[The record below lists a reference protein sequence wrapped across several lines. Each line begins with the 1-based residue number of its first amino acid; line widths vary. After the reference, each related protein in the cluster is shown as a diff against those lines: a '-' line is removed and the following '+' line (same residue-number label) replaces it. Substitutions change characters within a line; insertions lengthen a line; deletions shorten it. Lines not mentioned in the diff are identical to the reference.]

1 MISSTLDRI
10 AVQTNTSATETRVMG
25 IHAEALAAVTDSMT
39 NLYSNPH
46 LAVLREYSTN
56 AWDAIVAAGSTSPVR
71 VSLPDDL
78 DPRLVVSDDG
88 IGMSKDEVLTF
99 FSQYGASNKRDV
111 NTQIGSFGFGC
122 KAAFAI
128 ADQFVVTAVRDHYRT
143 VALFARNSE
152 GIGTASIM
160 SHQPTE
166 AANGVEVAVPVNDT
180 GAMCAAATK
189 FFAAW
194 EPGTVEVD
202 GEEWR
207 SLSTVGVRI
216 GAVRLLDRKEAEE
229 FGSSNYRTHVQTHVV
244 MGNVSYPVASSD
256 ADGCWSDSLMAY
268 AHTYIYA
275 GIGDVDIVPS
285 REGLRNTDRTKAFL
299 RAARQRFDTE
309 SVRYVEAAIAAC
321 PTWYDAAAILH
332 QHQIVPC
339 VRAARNTFTWRG
351 HRLDVHT
358 SLDVPVLRL
367 DANKGRIAKPADG
380 DSIIGVSAKNILAIT
395 GVTPDTEH
403 SVRLGL
409 RALCVQEGF
418 GAVVLCARA
427 DYTHEWFTLA
437 NPGVTVMTLAESKAA
452 RKAALKVNASPRA
465 SSGPLTYRVVAR
477 GCTTEDMSL
486 AELRALPALA
496 YTDADSRQVR
506 DSLLAVEC
514 DTPVVVLTARQS
526 EDVFRRRCAA
536 ARPLTAVLD
545 QAVAAII
552 AAFTPAGVAEMVAAR
567 RVSKFT
573 SNDTRIARMLHPVLG
588 SITNPEVAALVVAC
602 TTEAGSTAAT
612 ERLRLLS
619 GTPLVRMS
627 APWLA
632 FEATLAAAA
641 GGDERG
647 FIARFPLLE
656 SVRYSF
662 DSEKLPHVVAYLNAV
677 TLPALKDGA
686 CSGTSGFVT
695 GPVLQG

>member
-10 AVQTNTSATETRVMG
+10 AVQTNTSATETRIMG

-56 AWDAIVAAGSTSPVR
+56 ARDAIIAAGSASPVR

-99 FSQYGASNKRDV
+99 FSQYGASHKRDV

-128 ADQFVVTAVRDHYRT
+128 ADQFVVTAVRDHHRT

-160 SHQPTE
+160 AHEPTE

-180 GAMCAAATK
+180 GAMSQAAAK
-189 FFAAW
+189 FFPAW
-194 EPGTVEVD
+194 EPGTVVVD

-207 SLSTVGVRI
+207 SLSTVGVQI
-216 GAVRLLDRKEAEE
+216 GDVRLLTQREAEE
-229 FGSSNYRTHVQTHVV
+229 VVGSSNYRTHVV
-244 MGNVSYPVASSD
+244 MGNVSYPVAPTD
-256 ADGCWSDSLMAY
+256 ADGCWSNVHPVFQDR
-268 AHTYIYA
+268 TFIYA
-275 GIGDVDIVPS
+275 GIGEVDIVPS

-299 RAARQRFDTE
+299 RSARQRFDAE
-309 SVRYVEAAIAAC
+309 SVRYVEATIAAC
-321 PTWYDAAAILH
+321 TTWYDAAATLH
-332 QHQIVPC
+332 RHQIVPC
-339 VRAARNTFTWRG
+339 VTMKRNTFTWRG
-351 HRLDVHT
+351 HRLSTHT
-358 SLDVPVLRL
+358 SLDAPVLRL
-367 DANKGRIAKPADG
+367 DRTKTRIAKPDEAEEG
-380 DSIIGVSAKNILAIT
+380 GSTFHIINKNILAIT
-395 GVTPDTEH
+395 GVTPDTER

-418 GAVVLCARA
+418 IAVVLCERA
-427 DYTHEWFTLA
+427 DYTYEWFTLA
-437 NPGVTVMTLAESKAA
+437 NPGVTVMTLAECKAA
-452 RKAALKVNASPRA
+452 RKAALKANASPRA
-465 SSGPLTYRVVAR
+465 AASPLTYQVVAR
-477 GCTTEDMSL
+477 GCATQDMSL
-486 AELRALPALA
+486 TELRALPALA
-496 YTDADSRQVR
+496 YTDAHYQHVLDAVR
-506 DSLLAVEC
+506 ALEC
-514 DTPVVVLTARQS
+514 DTPVVVLSSRQS
-526 EDVFRRRCAA
+526 ADVCRRRLPA

-545 QAVAAII
+545 QAVAAMI
-552 AAFTPAGVAEMVAAR
+552 ATFAPTQVAEMVTAR
-567 RVSKFT
+567 RVSRFT
-573 SNDTRIARMLHPVLG
+573 SNDTRIARLLRPVLG
-588 SITNPEVAALVVAC
+588 SITNPEVADLVGAC
-602 TTEAGSTAAT
+602 TTGTGSPAT

-632 FEATLAAAA
+632 FEATLTAAT

-656 SVRYSF
+656 AVRYDSGA
-662 DSEKLPHVVAYLNAV
+662 SEKLPHIVAYLNAV
-677 TLPALKDGA
+677 AD
-686 CSGTSGFVT
+686 S
-695 GPVLQG
+695 PVLTVAA

>member
-56 AWDAIVAAGSTSPVR
+56 AWDAIIAAGSTSPVR
-71 VSLPDDL
+71 VSLPDEL

-160 SHQPTE
+160 SHEPTE

-180 GAMCAAATK
+180 DAMCRAATT

-202 GEEWR
+202 GEEFR

-216 GAVRLLDRKEAEE
+216 GDVRLLSQKEAEVVV
-229 FGSSNYRTHVQTHVV
+229 GSSNCRTHVV
-244 MGNVSYPVASSD
+244 MGNVSYPVAPAD
-256 ADGCWSDSLMAY
+256 ADGCWNYPDGFY
-268 AHTYIYA
+268 NTHTYIYA

-299 RAARQRFDTE
+299 RAAQQRFDAE
-309 SVRYVEAAIAAC
+309 SMRYVEALIASC

-332 QHQIVPC
+332 RHDIVPC
-339 VRAARNTFTWRG
+339 VTMKRNTFTWRG
-351 HRLDVHT
+351 HRLSTHT
-358 SLDVPVLRL
+358 SLDAPVLRL
-367 DANKGRIAKPADG
+367 DRTKTRIAKPDEAEEG
-380 DSIIGVSAKNILAIT
+380 GSTFHIINKNILAIT
-395 GVTPDTEH
+395 GVTPDTER

-418 GAVVLCARA
+418 IAVVLCERA

-437 NPGVTVMTLAESKAA
+437 NPGVTVMTMAECKAA
-452 RKAALKVNASPRA
+452 RKAALKANASPRA
-465 SSGPLTYRVVAR
+465 AAGPLTYQVVAR
-477 GCTTEDMSL
+477 GCATQNMSL
-486 AELRALPALA
+486 TELRELPVLA
-496 YTDADSRQVR
+496 YTDAHYQHVQDAVR
-506 DSLLAVEC
+506 TLEC
-514 DTPVVVLTARQS
+514 DTPVVVLSARQS
-526 EDVFRRRCAA
+526 EGVFRRRLPA

-552 AAFTPAGVAEMVAAR
+552 ATFTPAQVATMTAAR
-567 RVSKFT
+567 RVSRFT
-573 SNDTRIARMLHPVLG
+573 GNDTRIARLLRPVLG
-588 SITNPEVAALVVAC
+588 SITNPEVAGLVDAC
-602 TTEAGSTAAT
+602 TTEAGSPAT

-619 GTPLVRMS
+619 SVPLVRMS
-627 APWLA
+627 TPWLA
-632 FEATLAAAA
+632 FEATLTAAA
-641 GGDERG
+641 GGDVRG
-647 FIARFPLLE
+647 FIDRFPLLE

-662 DSEKLPHVVAYLNAV
+662 DPEKLPHVVAYLNAV
-677 TLPALKDGA
+677 TSP
-686 CSGTSGFVT
+686 
-695 GPVLQG
+695 PVLAVAA

>member
-56 AWDAIVAAGSTSPVR
+56 AWDAIIAAGSTSPVR
-71 VSLPDDL
+71 VSLPDEL

-111 NTQIGSFGFGC
+111 NTQVGSFGFGC

-128 ADQFVVTAVRDHYRT
+128 ADQFVVTAVRDRYRT

-180 GAMCAAATK
+180 DAMCRAATT

-202 GEEWR
+202 GEEFR
-207 SLSTVGVRI
+207 SLSTVGVLI
-216 GAVRLLDRKEAEE
+216 GAVRLLDMKETEE
-229 FGSSNYRTHVQTHVV
+229 LVGSSKYRSHVQTHVV

-256 ADGCWSDSLMAY
+256 ADGCWSDVGTGY
-268 AHTYIYA
+268 YYIYA

-299 RAARQRFDTE
+299 RAARRRFDAE
-309 SVRYVEAAIAAC
+309 SMSYVEAAIAAC
-321 PTWYDAAAILH
+321 STWYDAALTLH
-332 QHQIVPC
+332 RHQIVPC
-339 VRAARNTFTWRG
+339 VRKKMNTFTWRG

-358 SLDVPVLRL
+358 SLDVRVLRL
-367 DANKGRIAKPADG
+367 ETYKGRMARPVEG
-380 DSIIGVSAKNILAIT
+380 DNIIGVGAKNILAIT
-395 GVTPDTEH
+395 GVTPDTER

-437 NPGVTVMTLAESKAA
+437 NPGVTVMTLAECKAA
-452 RKAALKVNASPRA
+452 RNAALKVDASPRA
-465 SSGPLTYRVVAR
+465 SSGPLTYQVVAR
-477 GCTTEDMSL
+477 GCATEDMSL
-486 AELRALPALA
+486 AELRELPVLA
-496 YTDADSRQVR
+496 YTDAHSQHVQDAVR
-506 DSLLAVEC
+506 TLEC
-514 DTPVVVLTARQS
+514 DTPVVVLSGRQS
-526 EDVFRRRCAA
+526 EGVFRRRLPA

-552 AAFTPAGVAEMVAAR
+552 ATFTPPEVAAMTAAR
-567 RVSKFT
+567 RVGRFT
-573 SNDTRIARMLHPVLG
+573 SNDTRIAQMLHPVLG
-588 SITNPEVAALVVAC
+588 SITNPEVAALVAAC
-602 TTEAGSTAAT
+602 TIEAGSTAAT
-612 ERLRLLS
+612 ERLRKLS

-627 APWLA
+627 APWLT

-677 TLPALKDGA
+677 TSP
-686 CSGTSGFVT
+686 
-695 GPVLQG
+695 PVLAVAA

>member
-56 AWDAIVAAGSTSPVR
+56 AWDAIIAAGSTSPVR
-71 VSLPDDL
+71 VSLPDNL

-128 ADQFVVTAVRDHYRT
+128 ADQFVVTAVRDRYRT

-180 GAMCAAATK
+180 GAMCRAATK

-202 GEEWR
+202 GEEFR
-207 SLSTVGVRI
+207 SLSTVGVLI
-216 GAVRLLDRKEAEE
+216 GAVRLLDMKEAEE
-229 FGSSNYRTHVQTHVV
+229 FGSSNYRTHVV

-299 RAARQRFDTE
+299 RAARRRFDAE

-321 PTWYDAAAILH
+321 STWYDAALILH
-332 QHQIVPC
+332 RHQIVPC
-339 VRAARNTFTWRG
+339 VRKKMNTFTWRG

-358 SLDVPVLRL
+358 SLDVRVLRL
-367 DANKGRIAKPADG
+367 ETYKGRIARPVEG
-380 DSIIGVSAKNILAIT
+380 DNIIGVGAKNILAIT
-395 GVTPDTEH
+395 GVTPDTER

-437 NPGVTVMTLAESKAA
+437 NPGVTVMTLAECRAA
-452 RKAALKVNASPRA
+452 RKAALKVDASPRV

-477 GCTTEDMSL
+477 GCATQDMSL
-486 AELRALPALA
+486 AELRELPVLA
-496 YTDADSRQVR
+496 YTDAHSEHVL
-506 DSLLAVEC
+506 DSLRALEC
-514 DTPVVVLTARQS
+514 DAPVVVLTSRQS
-526 EDVFRRRCAA
+526 EDVFRRRLPA

-552 AAFTPAGVAEMVAAR
+552 AAFTPAQVATMAAAR
-567 RVSKFT
+567 RVGRFT
-573 SNDTRIARMLHPVLG
+573 SNDTFIARMLRPVLG
-588 SITNPEVAALVVAC
+588 SITNPEVAGLVDAC

-641 GGDERG
+641 GGDVRG

-677 TLPALKDGA
+677 TSP
-686 CSGTSGFVT
+686 
-695 GPVLQG
+695 PVLAVAA

>member
-56 AWDAIVAAGSTSPVR
+56 AWDAIIAAGSTSPVR

-128 ADQFVVTAVRDHYRT
+128 ADQFVVTAVRDYYRT

-160 SHQPTE
+160 SHEPTE

-180 GAMCAAATK
+180 GAMCAAATT

-202 GEEWR
+202 GEEFR
-207 SLSTVGVRI
+207 SLSTVGVLI
-216 GAVRLLDRKEAEE
+216 GDVRLLDRKEAEE
-229 FGSSNYRTHVQTHVV
+229 FGSSNYRTHVV

-256 ADGCWSDSLMAY
+256 ADGCWSDSLMVY

-299 RAARQRFDTE
+299 RAARRRFDTE

-321 PTWYDAAAILH
+321 PTWYDAARTLH

-358 SLDVPVLRL
+358 SLDAPVLRL

-380 DSIIGVSAKNILAIT
+380 DNIISVSAMNILAIT
-395 GVTPDTEH
+395 GVTPDTER

-437 NPGVTVMTLAESKAA
+437 NPGVTVMTLAECKAA
-452 RKAALKVNASPRA
+452 RNAALKVDASPRV
-465 SSGPLTYRVVAR
+465 SSGPLTYRVVAL
-477 GCTTEDMSL
+477 GEAAEDMSL
-486 AELRALPALA
+486 AELRALPVLA
-496 YTDADSRQVR
+496 YTDAHSGQVR

-514 DTPVVVLTARQS
+514 DTPVVVLTSRQS
-526 EDVFRRRCAA
+526 EGVFRRRLPA

-545 QAVAAII
+545 QAIAAII
-552 AAFTPAGVAEMVAAR
+552 ATFTPAQVTTMTAAR
-567 RVSKFT
+567 RVGRFT

-677 TLPALKDGA
+677 TSP
-686 CSGTSGFVT
+686 
-695 GPVLQG
+695 PVLAVAA

>member
-25 IHAEALAAVTDSMT
+25 IHTEALAAVTDSMT
-39 NLYSNPH
+39 NLYSDPH

-56 AWDAIVAAGSTSPVR
+56 ARDANTAAGSTSPIR

-128 ADQFVVTAVRDHYRT
+128 ADQFVVTSVRDHYRT
-143 VALFARNSE
+143 VALFARNAE

-160 SHQPTE
+160 SHEPTE
-166 AANGVEVAVPVNDT
+166 AANGVEVAVPVNDPD
-180 GAMCAAATK
+180 AMSRAATT

-194 EPGTVEVD
+194 EPGTAEVD
-202 GEEWR
+202 GEEFR

-216 GAVRLLDRKEAEE
+216 GAVRLLNREEAEE
-229 FGSSNYRTHVQTHVV
+229 LVGSSNYRTHVRTHVV
-244 MGNVSYPVASSD
+244 MGNVSYPVALSD
-256 ADGCWSDSLMAY
+256 ADGCWSDSLTAY

-275 GIGDVDIVPS
+275 GIGEVDIVPS

-321 PTWYDAAAILH
+321 PTWYDAAATLH

-339 VRAARNTFTWRG
+339 TKTGRNTFTWRG
-351 HRLDVHT
+351 HRLDVNT

-367 DANKGRIAKPADG
+367 DASKGRIAKPADG
-380 DSIIGVSAKNILAIT
+380 DNTIPVSEKNILAIT
-395 GVTPDTEH
+395 GVTPDTEY

-418 GAVVLCARA
+418 TAVVLCARA

-437 NPGVTVMTLAESKAA
+437 NPEVTVMTLAESKAA
-452 RKAALKVNASPRA
+452 LKAALKVNAAPRA
-465 SSGPLTYRVVAR
+465 SSGPLTYRVVTGDGAVV
-477 GCTTEDMSL
+477 DMSL

-496 YTDADSRQVR
+496 YTEAHPQHVR
-506 DSLLAVEC
+506 DSLRALGC

-526 EDVFRRRCAA
+526 EGVFRRRCAA
-536 ARPLTAVLD
+536 ARPLTAVLS
-545 QAVAAII
+545 QRIAAVI
-552 AAFTPAGVAEMVAAR
+552 AAFTPADVAEMTAAR
-567 RVSKFT
+567 RVSRLT
-573 SNDTRIARMLHPVLG
+573 SNDTRIAQLLRPVLG
-588 SITNPEVAALVVAC
+588 SITNTDAADLVVAC
-602 TTEAGSTAAT
+602 TTKAPPSAV
-612 ERLRLLS
+612 ERLRWLCDSPLLR
-619 GTPLVRMS
+619 TS

-632 FEATLAAAA
+632 FEARLAAAA
-641 GGDERG
+641 GYDQG
-647 FIARFPLLE
+647 FVARFPLLE
-656 SVRYSF
+656 SVKYSY
-662 DSEKLPHVVAYLNAV
+662 DASEKVPHIVAYLNAV
-677 TLPALKDGA
+677 ASP
-686 CSGTSGFVT
+686 
-695 GPVLQG
+695 PVLAVAV

>member
-56 AWDAIVAAGSTSPVR
+56 AWDAIIAAGSTSPVR
-71 VSLPDDL
+71 VSLPDEL

-111 NTQIGSFGFGC
+111 NTQVGSFGFGC

-128 ADQFVVTAVRDHYRT
+128 ADQFVVTAVRDRYRT

-180 GAMCAAATK
+180 DAMCAAATT

-202 GEEWR
+202 GEEFR

-216 GAVRLLDRKEAEE
+216 GDVRLLSQKEAEVVV
-229 FGSSNYRTHVQTHVV
+229 GSSNCRTHVV
-244 MGNVSYPVASSD
+244 MGNVSYPVAPAD
-256 ADGCWSDSLMAY
+256 ADGCWNYPDGFY
-268 AHTYIYA
+268 NTHTYIYA

-285 REGLRNTDRTKAFL
+285 REGLRNTARTKAFL
-299 RAARQRFDTE
+299 RAARQRFDAE
-309 SVRYVEAAIAAC
+309 SMRYVEALIAAC
-321 PTWYDAAAILH
+321 PTWYDAAAILYRH
-332 QHQIVPC
+332 DIVPC
-339 VRAARNTFTWRG
+339 VTMKRNTFTWRG
-351 HRLDVHT
+351 HRLNVHT

-380 DSIIGVSAKNILAIT
+380 DNIISVVSAQNTLAIT
-395 GVTPDTEH
+395 GVTPDTER

-418 GAVVLCARA
+418 TAVVLCERA
-427 DYTHEWFTLA
+427 DYTHEWFTLT
-437 NPGVTVMTLAESKAA
+437 NPGVTVMTLAECKAA
-452 RKAALKVNASPRA
+452 RKAALKVDASPRA

-477 GCTTEDMSL
+477 GCATQDMSL
-486 AELRALPALA
+486 AELRALPVLA
-496 YTDADSRQVR
+496 HTDMHSQHVLDTVR
-506 DSLLAVEC
+506 ELEC
-514 DTPVVVLTARQS
+514 DTPVVVLTSRQS
-526 EDVFRRRCAA
+526 ADVFRRRLPA
-536 ARPLTAVLD
+536 ARPLTAVLS
-545 QAVAAII
+545 QCTAAII
-552 AAFTPAGVAEMVAAR
+552 AAFTPAQVAEMTAAR
-567 RVSKFT
+567 RVSVFT
-573 SNDTRIARMLHPVLG
+573 TNDTRIARLLRPVLG
-588 SITNPEVAALVVAC
+588 SITNPVVAGLVDAC
-602 TTEAGSTAAT
+602 TTADSPAT

-619 GTPLVRMS
+619 STPLVRMS
-627 APWLA
+627 APWMA
-632 FEATLAAAA
+632 FEATLTAAA
-641 GGDERG
+641 GGDQRG

-656 SVRYSF
+656 AVRYDSGA
-662 DSEKLPHVVAYLNAV
+662 SEKLPHIVAYLNAV
-677 TLPALKDGA
+677 T
-686 CSGTSGFVT
+686 SQ
-695 GPVLQG
+695 PVLAVAA

>member
-56 AWDAIVAAGSTSPVR
+56 AWDAIIAAGSTSPVQ

-128 ADQFVVTAVRDHYRT
+128 ADQFVVTAVRDYYRT

-160 SHQPTE
+160 SHEPTE

-180 GAMCAAATK
+180 GAMCAAATT

-202 GEEWR
+202 GEEFR
-207 SLSTVGVRI
+207 SLSTVGVLI
-216 GAVRLLDRKEAEE
+216 GDVRLLDRKEAEE
-229 FGSSNYRTHVQTHVV
+229 FGSSNYRTHVV

-256 ADGCWSDSLMAY
+256 ADGCWSDSLMVY

-299 RAARQRFDTE
+299 RAARRRFDTE

-321 PTWYDAAAILH
+321 PTWYDAARTLH

-358 SLDVPVLRL
+358 SLDAPVLHL

-380 DSIIGVSAKNILAIT
+380 DNIISVSAMNILAIT
-395 GVTPDTEH
+395 GVTPDTER

-437 NPGVTVMTLAESKAA
+437 NPGVTVMTLAECKAA
-452 RKAALKVNASPRA
+452 RNAALKVDASPRV
-465 SSGPLTYRVVAR
+465 SSGPLTYRVVAL
-477 GCTTEDMSL
+477 GEAAEDMSL
-486 AELRALPALA
+486 AELRALPVLA
-496 YTDADSRQVR
+496 YTDAHSGQVR

-514 DTPVVVLTARQS
+514 DTPVVVLTSRQS
-526 EDVFRRRCAA
+526 EGVFRRRLPA

-545 QAVAAII
+545 QAIAAII
-552 AAFTPAGVAEMVAAR
+552 ATFTPAQVTTMTAAR
-567 RVSKFT
+567 RVGRFT

-677 TLPALKDGA
+677 TSP
-686 CSGTSGFVT
+686 
-695 GPVLQG
+695 PVLAVAA

>member
-56 AWDAIVAAGSTSPVR
+56 AWDAIIAAGSTSPVR
-71 VSLPDDL
+71 VSLPDEL

-166 AANGVEVAVPVNDT
+166 AANGVEVAVPVNDS
-180 GAMCAAATK
+180 GAMSQAATK

-194 EPGTVEVD
+194 EPGTAEVD

-216 GAVRLLDRKEAEE
+216 GDVRLLDRKEAEE
-229 FGSSNYRTHVQTHVV
+229 FGSSNYRTHVV
-244 MGNVSYPVASSD
+244 MGNVSYPVAHSD
-256 ADGCWSDSLMAY
+256 ADGCWSNGLVAY

-321 PTWYDAAAILH
+321 PTWYDAAATLH
-332 QHQIVPC
+332 RHQVVPC
-339 VRAARNTFTWRG
+339 ARTGSNTFTWRG

-367 DANKGRIAKPADG
+367 DTNKVRIAKPADG
-380 DSIIGVSAKNILAIT
+380 DNTIGVTAKNILAIT

-418 GAVVLCARA
+418 TAVLLCAQA
-427 DYTHEWFTLA
+427 DYTHEWFTLT
-437 NPGVTVMTLAESKAA
+437 NPEVTVMTLAESKAA
-452 RKAALKVNASPRA
+452 RKVALKVNAVPRA

-477 GCTTEDMSL
+477 GCATEDMSL
-486 AELRALPALA
+486 AEIRALPALA
-496 YTDADSRQVR
+496 YTDPDSRHVR

-526 EDVFRRRCAA
+526 EDVFRRRLPA

-552 AAFTPAGVAEMVAAR
+552 AAFTPAQVATMTAAR
-567 RVSKFT
+567 RVGRFT

-588 SITNPEVAALVVAC
+588 SITNPEVAALIVAC

-662 DSEKLPHVVAYLNAV
+662 DSEKLPHIVAYLNAV
-677 TLPALKDGA
+677 THPALKDGA
-686 CSGTSGFVT
+686 CSGTSCFVT
-695 GPVLQG
+695 GPVHQG

>member
-56 AWDAIVAAGSTSPVR
+56 AWDANTAAGSTSPVR

-128 ADQFVVTAVRDHYRT
+128 ADQFVVTAVRDHFRT

-160 SHQPTE
+160 SHEPTE

-180 GAMCAAATK
+180 GAMCAAATT

-216 GAVRLLDRKEAEE
+216 GDVRLLDRKEAEE
-229 FGSSNYRTHVQTHVV
+229 LVGSSNYRSHVRTHVV
-244 MGNVSYPVASSD
+244 MGNVSYPVAPSD
-256 ADGCWSDSLMAY
+256 ADGCWSDSLTAY

-285 REGLRNTDRTKAFL
+285 REGLRNTDRTRAFL

-309 SVRYVEAAIAAC
+309 SMRYVEAAIAAC
-321 PTWYDAAAILH
+321 PTWYDAARILH
-332 QHQIVPC
+332 RHQIVPC
-339 VRAARNTFTWRG
+339 TRTGRNTFTWRG

-367 DANKGRIAKPADG
+367 DINKGRIAKPVEG

-395 GVTPDTEH
+395 GVTPDTES

-437 NPGVTVMTLAESKAA
+437 NPGVTVMTLAECRAA
-452 RKAALKVNASPRA
+452 RNAALKVNASPRA
-465 SSGPLTYRVVAR
+465 SSGPLTYQVVAR
-477 GCTTEDMSL
+477 GCATEDMSL
-486 AELRALPALA
+486 AQLRELPVLA
-496 YTDADSRQVR
+496 YTDAHSQHVL
-506 DSLLAVEC
+506 DSLRTLEC
-514 DTPVVVLTARQS
+514 DTPVVVLSGRQS
-526 EDVFRRRCAA
+526 EGVFRRRLPA

-545 QAVAAII
+545 QAVAAMI
-552 AAFTPAGVAEMVAAR
+552 AAFTPAQVTTMTAAR
-567 RVSKFT
+567 RAGRFT
-573 SNDTRIARMLHPVLG
+573 SNDTRIARMLRPVLG
-588 SITNPEVAALVVAC
+588 SITNPEVAALVDAC
-602 TTEAGSTAAT
+602 TIEAGSTAAT

-619 GTPLVRMS
+619 GVPLVRMS
-627 APWLA
+627 TSWLT
-632 FEATLAAAA
+632 FEATLTAAT
-641 GGDERG
+641 GGDVRG
-647 FIARFPLLE
+647 FIDRFPLLE

-662 DSEKLPHVVAYLNAV
+662 DPEKLPHVVAYLNAV
-677 TLPALKDGA
+677 T
-686 CSGTSGFVT
+686 SQ
-695 GPVLQG
+695 PVLAVAA

>member
-128 ADQFVVTAVRDHYRT
+128 ADQFVVTAVRDYYRT

-160 SHQPTE
+160 SHEPTE

-180 GAMCAAATK
+180 GAMCAAATT

-202 GEEWR
+202 GEEFR
-207 SLSTVGVRI
+207 SLSTVGVLI
-216 GAVRLLDRKEAEE
+216 GDVRLLDRKEAEE
-229 FGSSNYRTHVQTHVV
+229 FGSSNYRTHVV

-256 ADGCWSDSLMAY
+256 ADGCWSDSLMVY

-299 RAARQRFDTE
+299 RAARRRFDTE

-321 PTWYDAAAILH
+321 PTWYDAARTLH

-358 SLDVPVLRL
+358 SLDAPVLHL

-380 DSIIGVSAKNILAIT
+380 DNIISVSAMNILAIT
-395 GVTPDTEH
+395 GVTPDTER

-437 NPGVTVMTLAESKAA
+437 NPGVTVMTLAECKAA
-452 RKAALKVNASPRA
+452 RNAALKVDASPRV
-465 SSGPLTYRVVAR
+465 SSGPLTYRVVAL
-477 GCTTEDMSL
+477 GEAAEDMSL
-486 AELRALPALA
+486 AELRALPVLA
-496 YTDADSRQVR
+496 YTDAHSGQVR

-514 DTPVVVLTARQS
+514 DTPVVVLTSRQS
-526 EDVFRRRCAA
+526 EGVFRRRLAA

-545 QAVAAII
+545 QAIAAII
-552 AAFTPAGVAEMVAAR
+552 ATFTPAQVTTMTAAR
-567 RVSKFT
+567 RVGRFT

-677 TLPALKDGA
+677 TSP
-686 CSGTSGFVT
+686 
-695 GPVLQG
+695 PVLAVAA

>member
-56 AWDAIVAAGSTSPVR
+56 AWDAIIAAGSTSPVR
-71 VSLPDDL
+71 VSLPDEL

-128 ADQFVVTAVRDHYRT
+128 ADQFVVTSVRDHFRT

-160 SHQPTE
+160 SHEPTE
-166 AANGVEVAVPVNDT
+166 AANGVEVAVPVNDS
-180 GAMCAAATK
+180 GAMCRAATK

-229 FGSSNYRTHVQTHVV
+229 FGSSNYRTHVV

-256 ADGCWSDSLMAY
+256 ADGCWSDSLMVY

-299 RAARQRFDTE
+299 RAARRRFDTE

-321 PTWYDAAAILH
+321 PTWYDAARTLH

-358 SLDVPVLRL
+358 SLDAPVLRL

-380 DSIIGVSAKNILAIT
+380 DN
-395 GVTPDTEH
+395 
-403 SVRLGL
+403 
-409 RALCVQEGF
+409 
-418 GAVVLCARA
+418 
-427 DYTHEWFTLA
+427 
-437 NPGVTVMTLAESKAA
+437 
-452 RKAALKVNASPRA
+452 
-465 SSGPLTYRVVAR
+465 
-477 GCTTEDMSL
+477 
-486 AELRALPALA
+486 
-496 YTDADSRQVR
+496 
-506 DSLLAVEC
+506 
-514 DTPVVVLTARQS
+514 
-526 EDVFRRRCAA
+526 
-536 ARPLTAVLD
+536 
-545 QAVAAII
+545 II
-552 AAFTPAGVAEMVAAR
+552 ASAR
-567 RVSKFT
+567 
-573 SNDTRIARMLHPVLG
+573 
-588 SITNPEVAALVVAC
+588 
-602 TTEAGSTAAT
+602 
-612 ERLRLLS
+612 
-619 GTPLVRMS
+619 
-627 APWLA
+627 
-632 FEATLAAAA
+632 
-641 GGDERG
+641 
-647 FIARFPLLE
+647 
-656 SVRYSF
+656 
-662 DSEKLPHVVAYLNAV
+662 
-677 TLPALKDGA
+677 
-686 CSGTSGFVT
+686 
-695 GPVLQG
+695 

>member
-56 AWDAIVAAGSTSPVR
+56 AWDAIIAAGSTSPVR

-128 ADQFVVTAVRDHYRT
+128 ADQFVVTAVRDYYRT

-160 SHQPTE
+160 SHEPTE
-166 AANGVEVAVPVNDT
+166 AANDVEVAVPVNDT
-180 GAMCAAATK
+180 GAMCAAATT

-202 GEEWR
+202 GEEFR
-207 SLSTVGVRI
+207 SLSTVGVLI
-216 GAVRLLDRKEAEE
+216 GDVRLLDRKEAEE
-229 FGSSNYRTHVQTHVV
+229 FGSSNYRTHVV

-256 ADGCWSDSLMAY
+256 ADGCWSDSLMVY

-299 RAARQRFDTE
+299 RAARRRFDTE

-321 PTWYDAAAILH
+321 PTWYDAARTLH

-358 SLDVPVLRL
+358 SLDAPVLHL

-380 DSIIGVSAKNILAIT
+380 DNIISVSAMNILAIT
-395 GVTPDTEH
+395 GVTPDTER

-437 NPGVTVMTLAESKAA
+437 NPGVTVMTLAECKAA
-452 RKAALKVNASPRA
+452 RNAALKVDASPRV
-465 SSGPLTYRVVAR
+465 SSGPLTYRVVAL
-477 GCTTEDMSL
+477 GEAAEDMSL
-486 AELRALPALA
+486 AELRALPVLA
-496 YTDADSRQVR
+496 YTDAHSGQVR

-514 DTPVVVLTARQS
+514 DTPVVVLTSRQS
-526 EDVFRRRCAA
+526 EGVFRRRLPA

-545 QAVAAII
+545 QAIAAII
-552 AAFTPAGVAEMVAAR
+552 ATFTPAQVTTMTAAR
-567 RVSKFT
+567 RVGRFT

-677 TLPALKDGA
+677 TSP
-686 CSGTSGFVT
+686 
-695 GPVLQG
+695 PVLAVAA